1 MHGFYDKYV
10 NGLYEYFVNGVY
22 WLSINVRPCDV
33 IGLQEFSTT
42 SMKGLSIN
50 VFSRNLRDS
59 VGVTSESGITGMNE
73 LGMEM
78 SLNGMNVLNGLV
90 T

>member
-22 WLSINVRPCDV
+22 LLSINVRFRDV

-73 LGMEM
+73 LGTEV
-78 SLNGMNVLNGLV
+78 SLNGMNVLNGLM